1 MVMSYAFSCR
11 KTISTTRARAHIVV
25 DGKSRQFC
33 DLLHQFGRKAFGGA
47 QLDAV
52 LAKRSPVRIKF
63 HGRLPVNIGV
73 RTV

>member
-1 MVMSYAFSCR
+1 
-11 KTISTTRARAHIVV
+11 
-25 DGKSRQFC
+25 
-33 DLLHQFGRKAFGGA
+33 
-47 QLDAV
+47 V